1 MQEADNKSSVR
12 PEGNYFQHT
21 PKRIMATRSTNDTP
35 TKDIV
40 YNTSLHAWTSIDA
53 RNLDEKE

>member
-40 YNTSLHAWTSIDA
+40 YNTSLHA
-53 RNLDEKE
+53 